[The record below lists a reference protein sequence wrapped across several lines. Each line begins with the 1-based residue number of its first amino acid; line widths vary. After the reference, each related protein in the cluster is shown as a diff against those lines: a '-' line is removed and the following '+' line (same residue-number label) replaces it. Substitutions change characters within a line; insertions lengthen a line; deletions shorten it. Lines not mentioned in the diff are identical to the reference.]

1 LTSASTDRCEISFEQ
16 ELIDRVLASRHFI
29 KAPLLSTFLS
39 YVCRRTLQEGA
50 TRISE
55 QEIGVEVF
63 RRAKGYDPKEDNIVR
78 NYARQLRKRL
88 DEYYAAEGRTEE
100 LRIDIPKGA
109 YVPLFTSNFGLAND
123 VLAPVAVQA
132 PAVIEDTS
140 KAQEISPNDT
150 FRWRRSQ
157 LTLLVIT
164 SIVTLTATML
174 FYVMHRRTSLS
185 AQSAAMPSLWT
196 QLFAP
201 NKDTLLV
208 PADTGFVT
216 LQEIKKRSF
225 SLAEYASWSAFERPI
240 PGDFKTK
247 KYTSVVDLEIMSRL
261 ERLPE
266 VTPERFH
273 VRAARNLTVED
284 LKDENAIFLGSV
296 CSIPWIELF
305 QNRLN
310 FHFTYQPAKTISWI
324 ENEHPGAG
332 EAARYSAGWSGL
344 SEKTYAVLAFIPNLN
359 RTGHMLLVQGL
370 DTAGTEA
377 AVNFLFR
384 QDRLNEV
391 MEKARRPDG
400 TLGSFEVLLEA
411 TSLDSH
417 ATTIR
422 VLSVRTLN

>member
-1 LTSASTDRCEISFEQ
+1 LTSVPIDRFEISCEQ
-16 ELIDRVLASRHFI
+16 ELIDRILASRHFI

-88 DEYYAAEGRTEE
+88 DEYYAAEGQTEE

-109 YVPLFTSNFGLAND
+109 YVPQFTSNYAMAND
-123 VLAPVAVQA
+123 VVA
-132 PAVIEDTS
+132 PAAVRAPADIEDTS
-140 KAQEISPNDT
+140 KTQELIPNDS
-150 FRWRRSQ
+150 FRWRRTR
-157 LTLLVIT
+157 LALLVIAT
-164 SIVTLTATML
+164 AALTATIL
-174 FYVMHRRTSLS
+174 FYVRHRRTALS
-185 AQSAAMPSLWT
+185 PQSAAMPSLWT

-201 NKDTLLV
+201 NRDTLLV

-225 SLAEYASWSAFERPI
+225 SLAEYASWSSFERPM

-247 KYTSVVDLEIMSRL
+247 KYTSVVDMEIMSRL

-266 VTPERFH
+266 VTPERFLI
-273 VRAARNLTVED
+273 RAARNLTIED
-284 LKDENAIFLGSV
+284 LKDKNAIFLGSV

-310 FHFTYQPAKTISWI
+310 FHFIYRPAETISWI
-324 ENEHPGAG
+324 ENEHPAAG
-332 EAARYSAGWSGL
+332 EAVKYTAGWNGL
-344 SEKTYAVLAFIPNLN
+344 SERTYAVLAFLPNLN
-359 RTGHMLLVQGL
+359 KTGHILLLQGL

-384 QDRLNEV
+384 EDLLREV
-391 MEKARRPDG
+391 VEKTRRPDG

-422 VLSVRTLN
+422 VLSVRTSN